1 MAAPRRR
8 ETTLDKDMVPAS
20 MRRIPLVMMVLLA
33 GCAVVKRYTVRD
45 DYEAEDKH
53 KTKRLLLLVEPLPD
67 GKQKVG
73 EAWARLARRY
83 VNQKRDFIVQADE
96 ARATA
101 PTLGELCTGNLE
113 GVLWLKPDVHAK
125 GDGVEASVDGQ
136 LLRCRDGQEVW
147 SAWAGGS
154 FKSADSLLV
163 EVSANYGREYGDEV
177 VPYIAPAM
185 NLLRPELDTLPK
197 PEITTEEQDEKIAA
211 DE

>member
-1 MAAPRRR
+1 
-8 ETTLDKDMVPAS
+8 MVPAL
-20 MRRIPLVMMVLLA
+20 MKRIVCVTMMLLA
-33 GCAVVKRYTVRD
+33 GCAVVKRSFVRE

-53 KTKRLLLLVEPLPD
+53 KVKRVLVLVEPLPE

-73 EAWARLARRY
+73 DAWARLARRY
-83 VNQKRDFIVQADE
+83 VNQKRDFIAQADE

-113 GVLWLKPDVHAK
+113 GVVWLKPDVKTK
-125 GDGVEASVDGQ
+125 GDGVEASVDAT

-154 FKSADSLLV
+154 FKSNDSLLV
-163 EVSANYGREYGDEV
+163 ETAANYGREYGEEV

-185 NLLRPELDTLPK
+185 NLLRPALDTLPK